1 MKGELEVKKRR
12 KEKGEREN
20 GNGEK
25 NGRNG
30 ERDKVDFGRSG
41 KGKDKSKREGIMQGR
56 KEDCLV
62 TVKHE
67 VGMAL

>member
-1 MKGELEVKKRR
+1 MLKGELEVKKRR

-41 KGKDKSKREGIMQGR
+41 KGRTKAKG
-56 KEDCLV
+56 KE
-62 TVKHE
+62 
-67 VGMAL
+67 